1 MTLTRWQR
9 PENWQWAPLHQ
20 LSSLRDEIDRLF
32 ESPFSLLQEK
42 QPFFTNWGPALDLYE
57 DKDNVYVRAEVP
69 GVKKDDLEISLHE
82 GTLTLSGER
91 KADKRVED
99 AEAIRAE
106 RFVGRFSRSV
116 ALPSPIQG
124 ERVTAS
130 YRDGILSVI
139 LPKAEE
145 SKPKQIKIKG

>member
-1 MTLTRWQR
+1 MTRLIVSSKALFLSFRKSS
-9 PENWQWAPLHQ
+9 
-20 LSSLRDEIDRLF
+20 LSSQIGYY
-32 ESPFSLLQEK
+32 
-42 QPFFTNWGPALDLYE
+42 TLDLYE

-69 GVKKDDLEISLHE
+69 GVKKEDIEISLHE

-91 KADKRVED
+91 KADKRVEN

-106 RFVGRFSRSV
+106 RLVGQFSRSV

-124 ERVTAS
+124 EKVTAS